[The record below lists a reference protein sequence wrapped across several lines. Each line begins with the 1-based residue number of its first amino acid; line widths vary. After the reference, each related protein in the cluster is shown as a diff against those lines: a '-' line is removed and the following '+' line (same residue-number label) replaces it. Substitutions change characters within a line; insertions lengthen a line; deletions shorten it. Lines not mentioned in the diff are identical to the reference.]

1 MMEGIA
7 DYRFQGSLG
16 DAAHGHLYL
25 AARPARVAGSGDS
38 VAVKVV
44 VGATADAFRRFSRE
58 LQTYASVQSPY
69 LVQLLDAGQQADTFF
84 SVREYLELGTL
95 ETPARELT
103 RGEKLRAVQHAALA
117 AHALHEAGMAHRDI
131 RPATIWL
138 HEHGAKLGDL
148 GLAQAADGSAQVTT
162 MVAKPVAVA
171 FLDPACISNDS
182 PTRAADIYAL
192 GMTLHVAL
200 TGATVFGDIPDDP
213 ILAIRSVMRANPE
226 VSNTLAPNEATLI
239 RSCIASD
246 LNARPATA
254 AELADQIKALGAA

>member
-1 MMEGIA
+1 MDGIA
-7 DYRFQGSLG
+7 DYRFLSSLG

-25 AARPARVAGSGDS
+25 ADRPARVAGPGPQ

-58 LQTYASVQSPY
+58 LQNYAGLQSPY

-95 ETPARELT
+95 ENPARELT
-103 RGEKLRAVQHAALA
+103 REEKLRAVQHAALA
-117 AHALHEAGMAHRDI
+117 AHALHEAGVAHRDI

-138 HEHGAKLGDL
+138 HETGAKLGDL

-162 MVAKPVAVA
+162 MVAKPIAVA
-171 FLDPACISNDS
+171 YLDPACISNDAPS
-182 PTRAADIYAL
+182 RAADIYAL

-200 TGATVFGDIPDDP
+200 TGKTVFGDIPDDP
-213 ILAIRSVMRANPE
+213 ILAIRAVINGSRE
-226 VSNTLAPNEATLI
+226 VSDMLAPNEADLI
-239 RSCIASD
+239 RACIASD
-246 LNARPATA
+246 LNTRPETA
-254 AELADQIKALGAA
+254 AELADKIKALGAA